1 MNSEYI
7 KSLFPK
13 QDMYYEEN
21 RFRTQVKLDGI
32 IDKIIVK
39 HNIIVGELEGK
50 IYAYE
55 QIIANSNFKAILS
68 KEKQA
73 LEKRIKEL
81 EDNK

>member
-13 QDMYYEEN
+13 QDMYYEDS
-21 RFRTQVKLDGI
+21 RFRTQVKLDEI
-32 IDKIIVK
+32 INKIIAK
-39 HNIIVGELEGK
+39 HNMIVGEMEGK

-68 KEKQA
+68 KDKQV

-81 EDNK
+81 EENK

>member
-13 QDMYYEEN
+13 QKLYYEDN
-21 RFRTQVKLDGI
+21 MFKHQVNLDEI
-32 IDKIIVK
+32 IDKIIAK

-68 KEKQA
+68 KDKQA

-81 EDNK
+81 EEK